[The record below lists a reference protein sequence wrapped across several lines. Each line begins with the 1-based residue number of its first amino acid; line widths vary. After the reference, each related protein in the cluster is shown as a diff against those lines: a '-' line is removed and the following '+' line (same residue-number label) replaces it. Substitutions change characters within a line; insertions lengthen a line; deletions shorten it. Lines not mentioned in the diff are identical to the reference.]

1 MQITF
6 PALLFFGFLLVWV
19 LVWVLA
25 YWVFPNLAVRFR
37 GPRPIEERAPTR
49 FLSETG
55 TIHRLGRSE
64 PSENT

>member
-6 PALLFFGFLLVWV
+6 PALLFFGFLLA
-19 LVWVLA
+19 WVLA

-37 GPRPIEERAPTR
+37 GSRPIEDRAPAR

>member
-1 MQITF
+1 MQITL
-6 PALLFFGFLLVWV
+6 PSLLLFGFL

-37 GPRPIEERAPTR
+37 GPRPIKDRAPAR

-64 PSENT
+64 SSENT